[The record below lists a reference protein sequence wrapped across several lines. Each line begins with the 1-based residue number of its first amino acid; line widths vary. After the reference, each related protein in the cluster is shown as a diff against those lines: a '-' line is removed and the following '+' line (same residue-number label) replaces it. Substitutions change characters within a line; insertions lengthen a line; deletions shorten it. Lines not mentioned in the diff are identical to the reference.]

1 MCLRTHNLHPQSAR
15 YCLRRSI
22 MISTVGFNL
31 PPLTW
36 VDSWPVSS
44 VLATTPEAEYGSFV
58 LAGVLMTLV
67 VVYTM
72 SKLGGEL
79 SKRLDL
85 PPVLG
90 ELVGGVVV
98 GISALHLL
106 VFPETGATAGDSMI
120 MTVLQSLGQLDAAAV
135 THIFQSQSEAISI
148 LAELGVIVLLF
159 EIGLESDLRELGK
172 VGYQAAIVAVVGVVA
187 PFGLGTIG
195 LMMLF
200 NVPVIPAVFAGAAL
214 TATSIGITSKVLSEL
229 GHLKST
235 EGQIIVGAA
244 VIDDVLGIIVL
255 AVVASLAKTGEVDI
269 LNVVYLIISATAFLL
284 GSILLGKFFNKGF
297 VAIADK
303 LQTRGALLIPAFT
316 FALVMAFL
324 ANIIHLEAI
333 LGAFAAGLVLD
344 ETDKRKELDQQVMPI
359 ADILVPI
366 FFVTVGAQADLSVLN
381 PAVAENRAGLIIAAF
396 LITVAIFGKVITGW
410 TVFGKPGVNRLAI
423 GFGMIPRGE
432 VGLVFAGIGSASGVL
447 DKPLEAAIIVM
458 VILTTF
464 MAPPLLQQVLKA
476 PADAESEASQEL
488 STVEEGSS
496 NTKASTV
503 T

>member
-1 MCLRTHNLHPQSAR
+1 MF
-15 YCLRRSI
+15 
-22 MISTVGFNL
+22 STVGFNL
-31 PPLTW
+31 SSLIP
-36 VDSWPVSS
+36 VDVGSS
-44 VLATTPEAEYGSFV
+44 ISPILATTPETSYGPFV
-58 LAGVLMTLV
+58 LTGVLLSLV
-67 VVYTM
+67 VVYVT

-79 SKRLDL
+79 SKRLNL

-98 GISALHLL
+98 GISAFHLL
-106 VFPETGATAGDSMI
+106 MFPENSAAATDSVI
-120 MTVLQSLGQLDAAAV
+120 MQVLQWLGQLNPEAV
-135 THIFQSQSEAISI
+135 SHIFQSQSEVISV

-172 VGYQAAIVAVVGVVA
+172 VGYQAAVVAVVGVAA
-187 PFGLGTIG
+187 PFLLGTVG
-195 LMMLF
+195 LVTLF
-200 NVPVIPAVFAGAAL
+200 HVSIIPAIFAGAAL

-255 AVVASLAKTGEVDI
+255 AVVASLAKTGEVDL
-269 LNVVYLIISATAFLL
+269 LNVVYLILSASGFLL
-284 GSILLGKFFNKGF
+284 GSILLGKFFNKSF

-366 FFVTVGAQADLSVLN
+366 FFVTVGAKADLGVLN
-381 PAVAENRAGLIIAAF
+381 PAVAENRAGLIIASF
-396 LITVAIFGKVITGW
+396 LIAVAIIGKVVTGW
-410 TVFGKPGVNRLAI
+410 SVFGKPGINRLAI
-423 GFGMIPRGE
+423 GVGMIPRGE

-464 MAPPLLQQVLKA
+464 LAPPLLQLALGQKDTMANDETDA
-476 PADAESEASQEL
+476 PL
-488 STVEEGSS
+488 VEPVP
-496 NTKASTV
+496 TD
-503 T
+503 